1 VKVVVGIS
9 DVRRTRAALRGRFG
23 LVPTMGALHEGHLS
37 LVRRAKAE
45 CDVVGVSIFVNPT
58 QFGPGEDLS
67 RYPRD
72 LDADLIALEPLGV
85 DLVWTPSPEVMYPQS
100 FQSWVTVEKVSRG
113 LEGERRPGHFRGVAT
128 VVAKL
133 FNVFA
138 PDRAYFGQKDAQ
150 QTVVIRRMV
159 EDLSI
164 PTEIVICPT
173 VRAPDGLA
181 LSSRN
186 SYLNPGERQA
196 ATILF
201 RALSEAL
208 AAYSQGERDA
218 GALRAVIKTVLDREP
233 LARTDYISV
242 ADPETLVELEQIED
256 RALASLAVYIGRTR
270 LIDNIIWGSD
280 QVNCCI

>member
-1 VKVVVGIS
+1 MKVVTEIP
-9 DVRRTRAALRGRFG
+9 DVRRERAALQGSFG
-23 LVPTMGALHEGHLS
+23 IVPTMGALHEGHLS
-37 LVRRAKAE
+37 LVKRAREE
-45 CDVVGVSIFVNPT
+45 CDAVGVSIFVNPA
-58 QFGPGEDLS
+58 QFAAGEDLN

-72 LDADLIALEPLGV
+72 LDGDLKVLEPLGV
-85 DLVWTPSPEVMYPQS
+85 ALVWIPSPEIMYPPV
-100 FQSWVTVEKVSRG
+100 FQTWVTVEEVSKR

-133 FNVFA
+133 FNAFA

-164 PTEIVICPT
+164 PTEIVVCPT

-196 ATILF
+196 ATVLF
-201 RALSEAL
+201 RALSEAR
-208 AAYSQGERDA
+208 AAYLRGECHARVLRD
-218 GALRAVIKTVLDREP
+218 IMKSVLEQEP
-233 LARTDYISV
+233 LARVDYISV

-256 RALASLAVYIGRTR
+256 RALASLAVYIGLTR
-270 LIDNIIWGSD
+270 LIDNILWGSD
-280 QVNCCI
+280 QVNCYI